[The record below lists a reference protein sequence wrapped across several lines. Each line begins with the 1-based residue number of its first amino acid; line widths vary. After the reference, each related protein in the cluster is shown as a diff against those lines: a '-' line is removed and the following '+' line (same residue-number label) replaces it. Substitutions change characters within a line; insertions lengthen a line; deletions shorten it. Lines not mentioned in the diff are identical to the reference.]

1 MQAEKVMVVFLWF
14 DICSIDDV
22 KKKEEEEARIISC
35 GFVLVTACHL

>member
-1 MQAEKVMVVFLWF
+1 MQAEKVMVVLLWF

-22 KKKEEEEARIISC
+22 KKKKEEARIISC